1 MSRPEPTSA
10 MRTRRPPPP
19 FRPVEVRRRH
29 RRGPRL
35 ITVTLG
41 GPALEGFEIEQPG
54 ASIRVLLPS
63 PGDQSLTMPTWNGNE
78 FLLADGRR
86 PGIRTLTPRRFDA
99 ERRELDIEVVV
110 HDRGLASD
118 WAQSVAPGAPAA
130 VSGPGRGYVVDRSC
144 RTYLLGGDETAIPAI
159 SQLLEALPDESSVQV
174 GIEIAHPDAR
184 LELPGHPRA
193 TVTWCER
200 PGGDAARPDHPDQ
213 TPDNV
218 RHSESPER
226 RQPSA
231 TGDERYDAHPGHDA
245 AIGVGLLAWIR
256 ETELSPDTRVW
267 VAGEAA
273 AVQRIRRHL
282 FEERALPRSQATVR
296 GYWKYGRSGE
306 AGDDRP

>member
-1 MSRPEPTSA
+1 
-10 MRTRRPPPP
+10 
-19 FRPVEVRRRH
+19 
-29 RRGPRL
+29 L
-35 ITVTLG
+35 
-41 GPALEGFEIEQPG
+41 
-54 ASIRVLLPS
+54 
-63 PGDQSLTMPTWNGNE
+63 PTWNGNE
-78 FLLADGRR
+78 FLLADGCR

-118 WAQSVAPGAPAA
+118 WAQSVQPGSPAA
-130 VSGPGRGYVVDRSC
+130 VSGPGRGYVVDVSC

-159 SQLLEALPDESSVQV
+159 SQLLEALPAEASVQV

-193 TVTWCER
+193 TVTWCDR
-200 PGGDAARPDHPDQ
+200 PGGEVVRPGHSDQ
-213 TPDNV
+213 TSHDVTRPQ
-218 RHSESPER
+218 SEEPRE
-226 RQPSA
+226 PSA
-231 TGDERYDAHPGHDA
+231 PDDEQDATPSEPEPA
-245 AIGVGLLAWIR
+245 VGEALLAWIR
-256 ETELSPDTRVW
+256 NAELSPETQVW